1 MSNQTAFP
9 AGTFKSVPYVLMQ
22 SHGLNANTVM
32 VYAVMMDGYN
42 FYTSKKKVYSPSDD
56 GLAKILNVDP
66 KTVTKSIKIL
76 VDLGLVR
83 IDFKKRGLATH
94 YSVFAFDMNFVNEG
108 LADQG
113 IVEEE
118 FEVPTIKVVSSS
130 KKVETQQE
138 MPVEAPETLP
148 NEVNTPK
155 MDECVPDVVKALTDA
170 PTKPER
176 ILGLPDEESVMT
188 SPSPTT
194 PSEAKFANVP
204 DKFKPA
210 RRIDFSIKE
219 EEQAYGIF

>member
-42 FYTSKKKVYSPSDD
+42 YYTSKKKVYSPSDV
-56 GLAKILNVDP
+56 GLAKILNITRP
-66 KTVTKSIKIL
+66 TVKASIDKLI
-76 VDLGLVR
+76 DLGLVR
-83 IDFKKRGLATH
+83 IDFEKKGFATH

-108 LADQG
+108 LADRDV
-113 IVEEE
+113 VEEE
-118 FEVPTIKVVSSS
+118 FEVPTIEVVSSS
-130 KKVETQQE
+130 KKVETQQK
-138 MPVEAPETLP
+138 PPLEAPETLS
-148 NEVNTPK
+148 NEVNAPK
-155 MDECVPDVVKALTDA
+155 MSECIPKEVKALTNA

-176 ILGLPDEESVMT
+176 ILGLPDEEPSMT

-194 PSEAKFANVP
+194 PSEAKFAKVP
-204 DKFKPA
+204 DKIKPA

-219 EEQAYGIF
+219 EEEYVYGL

>member
-138 MPVEAPETLP
+138 PPLEAPETLS

-155 MDECVPDVVKALTDA
+155 MDECMPEEVKALTDA
-170 PTKPER
+170 PTKPEQPVDVPR
-176 ILGLPDEESVMT
+176 KIMNTPLPIPTSANTTSHSNTRRKLTIDYSV
-188 SPSPTT
+188 
-194 PSEAKFANVP
+194 KQQ
-204 DKFKPA
+204 
-210 RRIDFSIKE
+210 E